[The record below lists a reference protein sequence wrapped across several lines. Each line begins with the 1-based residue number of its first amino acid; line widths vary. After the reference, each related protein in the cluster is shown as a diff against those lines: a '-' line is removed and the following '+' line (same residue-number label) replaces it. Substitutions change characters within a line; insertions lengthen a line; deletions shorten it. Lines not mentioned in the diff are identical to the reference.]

1 MKYGRFIPFQWDAKG
16 SASLFLNN
24 SQEQRTY
31 SFLTPKGTLSSFLK
45 LLLFM
50 GKVVLVLNEICISA
64 SSIHWFSWVHR
75 WPCSTPGWDMG
86 CKVPWVWAELWYTE
100 APPMWAGFC
109 SGAGPLK
116 HWDEIEID
124 QRCAI
129 GYLSSLLSLSGCVAL
144 GLFPFLQSV

>member
-1 MKYGRFIPFQWDAKG
+1 MKYGRFNPFQWDTKG
-16 SASLFLNN
+16 SSSLFLNN
-24 SQEQRTY
+24 SQEQRIY
-31 SFLTPKGTLSSFLK
+31 SFLTPKGTLLSFLN

-64 SSIHWFSWVHR
+64 SSIHWFSSVHR
-75 WPCSTPGWDMG
+75 WPCSTPAETWGARCPG
-86 CKVPWVWAELWYTE
+86 SSELWYTE
-100 APPMWAGFC
+100 APPMWEGYC

-124 QRCAI
+124 QRCVT
-129 GYLSSLLSLSGCVAL
+129 GYLSSLLSLSSCVTL